1 MKLLNRHI
9 LIRKI
14 LFLFLTFIVASC
26 SETTFLINS
35 AKRIGSWGDNPTY
48 KVGNPYKINGK
59 WYYPAINYEYDEV
72 GYASWYGP
80 GFHGKKTAN
89 GEIFNQNLISAAHR
103 TLPLPSIVK
112 VTNLENGK
120 VLPFVRVNDRGPF
133 AKNRIIDLSKKA
145 AKELGFVNRGVAK
158 VRVEILEDESRK
170 FANELI
176 QSKNKAKSAKI
187 QNIEKKN
194 LNPPVQETKSD
205 DKENKVVKVV
215 KEKSETD
222 ENFVLKDN
230 KIAIQVGAFTDHRN
244 AKSLIEKLS
253 EFKAYIKR
261 EFIDDKYI
269 YRVRI
274 GPLSNI
280 NLANQLQEKLFQLG
294 YTSSHLVMN

>member
-1 MKLLNRHI
+1 MLMI
-9 LIRKI
+9 S
-14 LFLFLTFIVASC
+14 SC

-35 AKRIGSWGDNPTY
+35 AKRIGTWGDNPTY

-89 GEIFNQNLISAAHR
+89 GEIFNQNKISAAHR

-120 VLPFVRVNDRGPF
+120 ILSFVRVNDRGPF
-133 AKNRIIDLSKKA
+133 ARNRIIDLSKEA
-145 AKELGFVNRGVAK
+145 AKELGFVNKGVTK
-158 VRVEILEDESRK
+158 VRVEIIEDESRK
-170 FANELI
+170 FANDLI
-176 QSKNKAKSAKI
+176 QTRKKAKSAKV

-194 LNPPVQETKSD
+194 ITPPVKEVRHE
-205 DKENKVVKVV
+205 DKEDTIKIN
-215 KEKSETD
+215 SDTD
-222 ENFVLKDN
+222 ENFVLKGN

-244 AKSLIEKLS
+244 AKSLIDKLS

-261 EFIDDKYI
+261 EFIENKYI

-274 GPLSNI
+274 GPLKNI
-280 NLANQLQEKLFQLG
+280 NLANELQEKLFKLG

>member
-1 MKLLNRHI
+1 MLAI
-9 LIRKI
+9 G
-14 LFLFLTFIVASC
+14 SC

-35 AKRIGSWGDNPTY
+35 AKRMGSWGDNPTY

-59 WYYPAINYEYDEV
+59 WYYPAINYDYDEV

-89 GEIFNQNLISAAHR
+89 GEIFNQNKISAAHR

-120 VLPFVRVNDRGPF
+120 VLSFVRVNDRGPF
-133 AKNRIIDLSKKA
+133 ARNRILDLSKEA
-145 AKELGFVNRGVAK
+145 AKELGFLNKGVTK

-170 FANELI
+170 FTNELI
-176 QSKNKAKSAKI
+176 QSNKRAKSAKV

-194 LNPPVQETKSD
+194 LTPPVDDFNNE
-205 DKENKVVKVV
+205 DKENKTKKVKN
-215 KEKSETD
+215 ETD

-230 KIAIQVGAFTDHRN
+230 NIAIQVGAFTDHRN
-244 AKSLIEKLS
+244 AKSLIDKLS

-261 EFIDDKYI
+261 EFVENKYI

-274 GPLSNI
+274 GPLKNI
-280 NLANQLQEKLFQLG
+280 NLANELQEKLFRLG

>member
-1 MKLLNRHI
+1 MKSLNNSNFI
-9 LIRKI
+9 KKI
-14 LFLFLTFIVASC
+14 LLVLFMLIVSGC

-35 AKRIGSWGDNPTY
+35 AKRMSTWGDKPAY

-59 WYYPAINYEYDEV
+59 WYYPAVNYEYDEV

-89 GEIFNQNLISAAHR
+89 GEIFNQNKISAAHR

-120 VLPFVRVNDRGPF
+120 VLSFVRVNDRGPF
-133 AKNRIIDLSKKA
+133 ARNRIIDLSKEA
-145 AKELGFVNRGVAK
+145 AKELGFVNKGVTK

-170 FANELI
+170 FANKLI
-176 QSKNKAKSAKI
+176 KTKNKAKAAKI
-187 QNIEKKN
+187 QNIKKKN
-194 LNPPVQETKSD
+194 LTPTVKDFENEEKEIKTEKVETESD
-205 DKENKVVKVV
+205 K
-215 KEKSETD
+215 
-222 ENFVLKDN
+222 NFVLKDN
-230 KIAIQVGAFTDHRN
+230 KIAVQVGAFTDHRN
-244 AKSLIEKLS
+244 AKTLIEKLS

-261 EFIDDKYI
+261 EFVENKYI

-274 GPLSNI
+274 GPLKNI
-280 NLANQLQEKLFQLG
+280 NIANELQEKLFQLG

>member
-1 MKLLNRHI
+1 MLMI
-9 LIRKI
+9 C
-14 LFLFLTFIVASC
+14 SC

-35 AKRIGSWGDNPTY
+35 AKRIGTWGDNPKY

-89 GEIFNQNLISAAHR
+89 GEIFNQNKISAAHR
-103 TLPLPSIVK
+103 TLPLPSVVK

-120 VLPFVRVNDRGPF
+120 VLSFVRVNDRGPF
-133 AKNRIIDLSKKA
+133 ARNRIIDLSKEA
-145 AKELGFVNRGVAK
+145 AKELGFVNKGVTK

-170 FANELI
+170 FANDLI
-176 QSKNKAKSAKI
+176 QSKNKAKSAKV

-194 LNPPVQETKSD
+194 LTPPVEKPKSEG
-205 DKENKVVKVV
+205 KENTTKKLKNDTV
-215 KEKSETD
+215 
-222 ENFVLKDN
+222 ENFVLKDS

-261 EFIDDKYI
+261 EFVENKYI

-274 GPLSNI
+274 GPLKNI

>member
-1 MKLLNRHI
+1 MSI
-9 LIRKI
+9 I
-14 LFLFLTFIVASC
+14 ASC

-35 AKRIGSWGDNPTY
+35 AKRIGTWGDNPTY

-112 VTNLENGK
+112 VTNLENGR
-120 VLPFVRVNDRGPF
+120 VSSFVRVNDRGPF
-133 AKNRIIDLSKKA
+133 AKNRIIDLSKEA
-145 AKELGFVNRGVAK
+145 AKELGFVNRGIAK

-170 FANELI
+170 FANELV

-194 LNPPVQETKSD
+194 LNPPVQEIKSD
-205 DKENKVVKVV
+205 DKENKAV

-280 NLANQLQEKLFQLG
+280 NLANQLQDKLFQLG

>member
-1 MKLLNRHI
+1 MLM
-9 LIRKI
+9 
-14 LFLFLTFIVASC
+14 VSSC

-35 AKRIGSWGDNPTY
+35 AKRIGTWGDNPTY

-89 GEIFNQNLISAAHR
+89 GEIFNQNKISAAHR

-112 VTNLENGK
+112 ITNLENGK
-120 VLPFVRVNDRGPF
+120 ILPFVRVNDRGPF
-133 AKNRIIDLSKKA
+133 ARNRIIDLSKEA
-145 AKELGFVNRGVAK
+145 AKELGFVNKGVTK

-170 FANELI
+170 FANDLI
-176 QSKNKAKSAKI
+176 QNKNIAKSAKV

-194 LNPPVQETKSD
+194 ITSPVKEVKNE
-205 DKENKVVKVV
+205 DKENKIKKVND
-215 KEKSETD
+215 ETN

-244 AKSLIEKLS
+244 AKSLIDKLS

-261 EFIDDKYI
+261 EFIENKYI

-274 GPLSNI
+274 GPLKNI
-280 NLANQLQEKLFQLG
+280 SSANELQEKLFELG

>member
-1 MKLLNRHI
+1 MKLLNSHI

-14 LFLFLTFIVASC
+14 LFVFLTFIIASC

-120 VLPFVRVNDRGPF
+120 VLHFVRVNDRGPF
-133 AKNRIIDLSKKA
+133 AKNRIIDLSKEA

-187 QNIEKKN
+187 QNIQKKN

-215 KEKSETD
+215 KEKNVTD

>member
-1 MKLLNRHI
+1 MLAI
-9 LIRKI
+9 G
-14 LFLFLTFIVASC
+14 SC

-35 AKRIGSWGDNPTY
+35 AKRMGTWGDNPTY

-59 WYYPAINYEYDEV
+59 WYYPAINYDYDEV

-89 GEIFNQNLISAAHR
+89 GEIFNQNKISAAHR

-120 VLPFVRVNDRGPF
+120 VLSFVRVNDRGPF
-133 AKNRIIDLSKKA
+133 ARNRILDLSKEA
-145 AKELGFVNRGVAK
+145 AKELGFLNKGVAK

-176 QSKNKAKSAKI
+176 QSNKKAKSAKV
-187 QNIEKKN
+187 QNIKKKN
-194 LNPPVQETKSD
+194 LTPPVNDSNNE
-205 DKENKVVKVV
+205 DKENKTK
-215 KEKSETD
+215 KMKSETD

-230 KIAIQVGAFTDHRN
+230 NIAIQVGAFTDHRN
-244 AKSLIEKLS
+244 AKSLIDKLS

-261 EFIDDKYI
+261 EFVENKYI

-274 GPLSNI
+274 GPLKNI
-280 NLANQLQEKLFQLG
+280 NLANELQEKLFRLG

>member
-1 MKLLNRHI
+1 MLG
-9 LIRKI
+9 
-14 LFLFLTFIVASC
+14 SC

-35 AKRIGSWGDNPTY
+35 AKRMGSWGDNPTY

-59 WYYPAINYEYDEV
+59 WYYPAIDYEYDEV

-89 GEIFNQNLISAAHR
+89 GEIFNQNKISAAHR

-120 VLPFVRVNDRGPF
+120 VLSFVRVNDRGPF
-133 AKNRIIDLSKKA
+133 ARNRIIDLSKEA
-145 AKELGFVNRGVAK
+145 AKELGFVNKGVTK

-170 FANELI
+170 FVNKLI
-176 QSKNKAKSAKI
+176 QTKNKAKAAKV

-194 LNPPVQETKSD
+194 LTPTTEDFKNDEINKTK
-205 DKENKVVKVV
+205 KVKND
-215 KEKSETD
+215 TD
-222 ENFVLKDN
+222 QNFVLKDN
-230 KIAIQVGAFTDHRN
+230 QVAIQVGAFSDHRN

-261 EFIDDKYI
+261 EFVENKYI

-274 GPLSNI
+274 GPVKNI
-280 NLANQLQEKLFQLG
+280 NLANQIQEKLFQLG

>member
-1 MKLLNRHI
+1 MFTI
-9 LIRKI
+9 G
-14 LFLFLTFIVASC
+14 SC

-35 AKRIGSWGDNPTY
+35 AKRVGTWGDNPTY

-89 GEIFNQNLISAAHR
+89 GEIFNQNKISAAHR

-120 VLPFVRVNDRGPF
+120 VLSFVRVNDRGPF
-133 AKNRIIDLSKKA
+133 ARNRIIDLSKEA
-145 AKELGFVNRGVAK
+145 AKELGFVNKGVTK

-176 QSKNKAKSAKI
+176 ETKNTAKSAKV
-187 QNIEKKN
+187 QNIEKKS
-194 LNPPVQETKSD
+194 LTPPVKD
-205 DKENKVVKVV
+205 GKKENNENKIK
-215 KEKSETD
+215 KIKSETD

-244 AKSLIEKLS
+244 AKSLIDKLS

-261 EFIDDKYI
+261 EFVENKYI

-274 GPLSNI
+274 GPLKNL
-280 NLANQLQEKLFQLG
+280 NLANELQEKLFKLG